1 MPCER
6 DRRHR
11 GDTEQV
17 GDGVGRTLRRVRAQ
31 DIADRVTARAAPTAA
46 ECTVG
51 PVLARVFVVAVSLA
65 AIAALAPRLA
75 DQRACQ
81 GSLDA
86 IARLGFRGQE
96 PAGGLA
102 AQVATVRGRCRDTA
116 QLAAA
121 SGALAG
127 ARRTGPA
134 TLLAREATRREPASF
149 NAWVALDQA
158 LAAGGDR
165 RGAAAAARRAKA
177 LNPRWQA
184 PGPAPPAGPSGAV
197 KPAAAGVHGP

>member
-1 MPCER
+1 
-6 DRRHR
+6 
-11 GDTEQV
+11 
-17 GDGVGRTLRRVRAQ
+17 
-31 DIADRVTARAAPTAA
+31 
-46 ECTVG
+46 
-51 PVLARVFVVAVSLA
+51 VLARLLVVAVSVA

-75 DQRACQ
+75 DHHACQ

-102 AQVATVRGRCRDTA
+102 AQVATVRGRCRDAA

-121 SGALAG
+121 AGALAG

-158 LAAGGDR
+158 LALGGDR
-165 RGAAAAARRAKA
+165 RGAAAAARRAKE
-177 LNPRWQA
+177 LNPRWQE
-184 PGPAPPAGPSGAV
+184 PGPAGGAGPSPALTPAGA
-197 KPAAAGVHGP
+197 GGHGP

>member
-1 MPCER
+1 
-6 DRRHR
+6 
-11 GDTEQV
+11 
-17 GDGVGRTLRRVRAQ
+17 
-31 DIADRVTARAAPTAA
+31 
-46 ECTVG
+46 
-51 PVLARVFVVAVSLA
+51 VLARLLVVAVSVA

-75 DQRACQ
+75 DQHACQ

-102 AQVATVRGRCRDTA
+102 TQVATVRRRCRDTA

-121 SGALAG
+121 AGALAG

-134 TLLAREATRREPASF
+134 TVLAREATRREPASF

-158 LAAGGDR
+158 LSLRGDR
-165 RGAAAAARRAKA
+165 RGAAAAARRAKE
-177 LNPRWQA
+177 LNPRWQE
-184 PGPAPPAGPSGAV
+184 PGPAAPARPSGTL
-197 KPAAAGVHGP
+197 KPAAAGGHGP

>member
-1 MPCER
+1 
-6 DRRHR
+6 
-11 GDTEQV
+11 
-17 GDGVGRTLRRVRAQ
+17 
-31 DIADRVTARAAPTAA
+31 
-46 ECTVG
+46 
-51 PVLARVFVVAVSLA
+51 VLARLLVVAVAVA

-127 ARRTGPA
+127 ARRIGPA
-134 TLLAREATRREPASF
+134 TQLARDATRREPASF

-197 KPAAAGVHGP
+197 RPAAAGVHGP

>member
-1 MPCER
+1 
-6 DRRHR
+6 
-11 GDTEQV
+11 
-17 GDGVGRTLRRVRAQ
+17 
-31 DIADRVTARAAPTAA
+31 
-46 ECTVG
+46 
-51 PVLARVFVVAVSLA
+51 VLARVFVVAVSLV

-75 DQRACQ
+75 DQHACQ
-81 GSLDA
+81 SSLDA

-121 SGALAG
+121 AGALAG

-134 TLLAREATRREPASF
+134 TVLAREATRREPASF

-158 LAAGGDR
+158 LALGGDR
-165 RGAAAAARRAKA
+165 RGAAAAVRRAKE
-177 LNPRWQA
+177 LNPRWQE
-184 PGPAPPAGPSGAV
+184 PGPVTPLPPPGTL
-197 KPAAAGVHGP
+197 KPAAAGGHGP

>member
-1 MPCER
+1 
-6 DRRHR
+6 
-11 GDTEQV
+11 
-17 GDGVGRTLRRVRAQ
+17 
-31 DIADRVTARAAPTAA
+31 
-46 ECTVG
+46 
-51 PVLARVFVVAVSLA
+51 VLARLLVVAVSVA
-65 AIAALAPRLA
+65 AVAALAPRLA
-75 DQRACQ
+75 DHDTCQ

-86 IARLGFRGQE
+86 IARLAFRGQE

-121 SGALAG
+121 AGALAG

-158 LAAGGDR
+158 LALGGDR
-165 RGAAAAARRAKA
+165 RGAAAAALRAKE
-177 LNPRWQA
+177 LNPRWQE
-184 PGPAPPAGPSGAV
+184 PGPAPKPS
-197 KPAAAGVHGP
+197 AAGGHGP